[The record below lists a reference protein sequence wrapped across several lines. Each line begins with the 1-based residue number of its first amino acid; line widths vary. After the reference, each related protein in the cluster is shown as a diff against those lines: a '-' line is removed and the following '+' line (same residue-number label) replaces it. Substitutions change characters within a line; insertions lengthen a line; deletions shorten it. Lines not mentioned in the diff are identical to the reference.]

1 MARKNSRA
9 DNYAALAHPEDR
21 RDPSRRARVEVLFDE
36 QALLGALFGE
46 FDANLVRIENRL
58 GVFIA
63 ARGNRVVVEGSEDD
77 VARARQVLLALHE
90 KLLAGEELDT
100 GAIEALI
107 AMSNEPTLDG
117 IITGDAKG
125 PPIAIRTRRKTITPR
140 SAMQGEYMRQLASR
154 DLIFALG
161 PAGTGKTYLA
171 VAQAVSQL
179 MTGSVQ
185 RLILSRPAVEAGER
199 IGFLPG
205 DMKEKVDPYLRPLYD
220 ALYDCMPPEQV
231 ERRLASG
238 EIEIAPIAFM
248 RGRTLADAFVILDE
262 AQNTTRE
269 QMKMFLTRFGQ
280 NSRMVVCGDPRQVD
294 IPGGDRMSGLADA
307 VSRLEEVE
315 DIGVVRFTAADVV
328 RHPIVGRIVEA
339 YEGEGAK
346 PLTP

>member
-1 MARKNSRA
+1 MARKTPRA
-9 DNYAALAHPEDR
+9 DEQAALAHPEDR
-21 RDPSRRARVEVLFDE
+21 RDASRRVRIEVMFDQE
-36 QALLGALFGE
+36 AVLGALFGE

-63 ARGNRVVVEGSEDD
+63 ARGNRVVIEGAEDD
-77 VARARQVLLALHE
+77 VARARQVLMAMHE
-90 KLLAGEELDT
+90 KLLAGQELDA
-100 GAIEALI
+100 GAVEALI
-107 AMSNEPTLDG
+107 AMTNEPTLDG
-117 IITGDAKG
+117 IITGDLAA
-125 PPIAIRTRRKTITPR
+125 PPIMIRTRRKTIVPR
-140 SAMQGEYMRQLASR
+140 SAMQADYMRQLVSR
-154 DLIFALG
+154 DIIFALG

-179 MTGSVQ
+179 ITGSVQ

-199 IGFLPG
+199 LGFLPG

-307 VSRLEEVE
+307 VGRLEGVE
-315 DIGVVRFTAADVV
+315 GIGVTRFTVADVV

-339 YEGEGAK
+339 YEGEDA
-346 PLTP
+346 

>member
-1 MARKNSRA
+1 MARKSAQR
-9 DNYAALAHPEDR
+9 PEPTHFRPDL
-21 RDPSRRARVEVLFDE
+21 PRRARLEVEFDE
-36 QALLGALFGE
+36 PALLGPLFGQ
-46 FDANLVRIENRL
+46 FDANLVQVENRL
-58 GVFIA
+58 GVYIA
-63 ARGNRVVVEGSEDD
+63 ARGNRIQIEGPEDA
-77 VARARQVLLALHE
+77 VSRARETLTGMYHRLEHGHDLD
-90 KLLAGEELDT
+90 AGAVES
-100 GAIEALI
+100 LI
-107 AMSNEPTLDG
+107 TMSAEPTLEG
-117 IITGDAKG
+117 IISGDAG
-125 PPIAIRTRRKTITPR
+125 GTPPIMIRTRRKTIVPR
-140 SAMQGEYMRQLASR
+140 SATQIDYMRALAR
-154 DLIFALG
+154 ADIIFALG

-185 RLILSRPAVEAGER
+185 RLILSRPAVEAGEKL
-199 IGFLPG
+199 GFLPG
-205 DMKEKVDPYLRPLYD
+205 DMKDKVDPYLRPLYD

-307 VSRLEEVE
+307 VSRLE
-315 DIGVVRFTAADVV
+315 GVDGIDVTRFTAADVV

-339 YEGEGAK
+339 YEGQEA
-346 PLTP
+346 